1 MLFKKAVHVQRE
13 SLFSVS
19 MPETHSGTRCPEHSR
34 RRCIYMT
41 KYEYLLSKKESGE
54 LSILFELGLPVHLV
68 SYMEICAYHLS
79 NPELSQWQVALHFNT
94 HKYIVWRAYKLLD

>member
-1 MLFKKAVHVQRE
+1 MC
-13 SLFSVS
+13 S
-19 MPETHSGTRCPEHSR
+19 MAGIFCKYAGGTLRDTLSR
-34 RRCIYMT
+34 AFPPPVYYMT
-41 KYEYLLSKKESGE
+41 KYEYLLSKKENGE
-54 LSILFELGLPVHLV
+54 LSMLFELGLPVHLV